1 MVAVPLES
9 AVCEVWIKKAFTK
22 LSSSRLRPD
31 SVAGDNEA
39 TRGGWVS
46 SRSKVQFAPSKDDK
60 VTQFSPF

>member
-1 MVAVPLES
+1 MALPLIMGKS
-9 AVCEVWIKKAFTK
+9 TPK
-22 LSSSRLRPD
+22 LTLSRPRPV

-46 SRSKVQFAPSKDDK
+46 SRTKVQFAPSKDDK

>member
-1 MVAVPLES
+1 MALPLIMGKS
-9 AVCEVWIKKAFTK
+9 TPMT
-22 LSSSRLRPD
+22 LSRLRPD

-46 SRSKVQFAPSKDDK
+46 SRTKVQFAPSKDDK